1 MTQRIV
7 IERQATDG
15 PRRRTIYEPDIQ
27 LADGT
32 ACSWWEIEEVRHVGQ
47 GWREVGRQ
55 HVAEPDVHLEATAPG
70 TARPPAADD

>member
-15 PRRRTIYEPDIQ
+15 PRRRTIYEPDAA
-27 LADGT
+27 LDGE
-32 ACSWWEIEEVRHVGQ
+32 WWEIEEVRHLDA

-55 HVAEPDVHLEATAPG
+55 HVEEPAVHLEAAAPG
-70 TARPPAADD
+70 TARPATGDD